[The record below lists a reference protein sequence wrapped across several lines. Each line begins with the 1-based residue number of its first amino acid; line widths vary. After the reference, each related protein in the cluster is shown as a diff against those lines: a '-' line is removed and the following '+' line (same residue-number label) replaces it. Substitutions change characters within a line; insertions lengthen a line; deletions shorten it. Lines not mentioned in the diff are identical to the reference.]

1 MSIYD
6 TTTEARL
13 ALATARFARR
23 DAGTVRRP
31 FDPTLPENEVPKCAA
46 FFDHSADCD
55 LPTSH
60 LCGPSELALALA
72 AMMQEV
78 VR

>member
-6 TTTEARL
+6 TTTATRL

-60 LCGPSELALALA
+60 LCGPSELALALG
-72 AMMQEV
+72 AMMREV
-78 VR
+78 TR

>member
-1 MSIYD
+1 VSIYD
-6 TTTEARL
+6 TTTATRL

-31 FDPTLPENEVPKCAA
+31 FDPALPENEVPKCAA

-60 LCGPSELALALA
+60 LCGPSELALALG
-72 AMMQEV
+72 AMMREV
-78 VR
+78 TR

>member
-1 MSIYD
+1 VSIYD
-6 TTTEARL
+6 TTTATRL

-60 LCGPSELALALA
+60 LCGPSELALALG
-72 AMMQEV
+72 AMMREV
-78 VR
+78 TR

>member
-6 TTTEARL
+6 TTTATRL

-31 FDPTLPENEVPKCAA
+31 FDPALPENEVPKCAA

-60 LCGPSELALALA
+60 LCGPSELALALG
-72 AMMQEV
+72 AMMREV
-78 VR
+78 TR